1 MRRIFLTQ
9 EQLGRVVN
17 NIISEQEVAAV
28 DIAQAPQQL
37 SQTGTQAGDIRLPR
51 SEPAGSGA
59 ALDPGSPNQDAS
71 GGGGPTTPNTAG
83 GGDVVAGLN
92 DYFGP
97 TFTDD
102 IGYDDSISNNLKFQ
116 QPTDFKG
123 TNPTYLPGMSN
134 DKGANLKLTGDF
146 GMDGVKLN
154 TMSGD
159 MDIKIGKQFS
169 KDMKKGKVHKKAREK
184 HPELHPNRHKNSS
197 RITNTVHPNAITR
210 GGVTFDSSFKA
221 SKGGDPFS
229 VKTS

>member
-17 NIISEQEVAAV
+17 NIISEQE
-28 DIAQAPQQL
+28 IAMMDFMVSSGEQGGHGHEGRPGGGL
-37 SQTGTQAGDIRLPR
+37 V
-51 SEPAGSGA
+51 EPSGPGP
-59 ALDPGSPNQDAS
+59 ALDPGSPNQDA
-71 GGGGPTTPNTAG
+71 GGGDGPATPNTAG

-92 DYFGP
+92 DYYGP

-102 IGYDDSISNNLKFQ
+102 IGYDDSIANNLKFQ

-123 TNPTYLPGMSN
+123 TNPTYLPGMAN

-146 GMDGVKLN
+146 GMDGVKLT

-184 HPELHPNRHKNSS
+184 HAELHPNRHKNSS